1 MCMTEV
7 ELKTQLRSR
16 SICVVIP
23 TYNNEKTIKTV
34 VEKTLCYCTDVIVV
48 ADGCMDNTLNILRG
62 IPQITII
69 SYPKNKGKGIRE
81 PFR

>member
-1 MCMTEV
+1 MTEV

-23 TYNNEKTIKTV
+23 TYNNDKTIKTV

-48 ADGCMDNTLNILRG
+48 ADGCTDNK
-62 IPQITII
+62 PQ
-69 SYPKNKGKGIRE
+69 
-81 PFR
+81 